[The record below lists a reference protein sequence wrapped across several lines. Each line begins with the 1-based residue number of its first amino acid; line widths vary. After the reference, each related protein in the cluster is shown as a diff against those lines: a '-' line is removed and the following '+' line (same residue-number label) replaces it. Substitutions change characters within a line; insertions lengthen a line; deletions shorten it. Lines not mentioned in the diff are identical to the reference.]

1 MEKQLESIHKTEY
14 SDRILHIDATG
25 SLVSVNEKHDKFK
38 SVDYKRILNYFF
50 LMKVSSITF

>member
-1 MEKQLESIHKTEY
+1 MEKQQESIHKTEY

-38 SVDYKRILNYFF
+38 SVDYNRIL
-50 LMKVSSITF
+50 ITFF